1 MATIFSY
8 NQFIQSQFNVNILDV
23 NTYGQSLYKN
33 INGVIDGVTYKDIY
47 EAKYYSDSYGASL
60 FAGSK
65 FKQNSNGAITDGTVN
80 GYFELYL
87 AGDDTIN
94 LNDYLPLLSVTGIS
108 ISAKSMYK
116 AAQSVSNAD
125 DVSLLNSALKDADT
139 FILSDYSDSANGFAG
154 NDSIYGFAG
163 DDILTGGAGQ
173 DYLEGGVGYD
183 TFVFNSVSESAN
195 ATTTCDVISDFDIG
209 FDKIDLSSI
218 DASTKMGG
226 NNAFVFNGTAAFGTS
241 KSGEI
246 YYKQFDNAGTSNDF
260 TLIYIDSDNDAASE
274 AIIKL
279 EGIVELT
286 ADYFLL

>member
-8 NQFIQSQFNVNILDV
+8 NQFIQSQFNLNILDV
-23 NTYGQSLYKN
+23 NTYGASLYKN
-33 INGVIDGVTYKDIY
+33 VNAVIDGVTYKDIY
-47 EAKYYSDSYGASL
+47 EAKYFSGSYGASV

-65 FKQNSNGAITDGTVN
+65 FTQNSSGAITGGTVA

-94 LNDYLPLLSVTGIS
+94 LNDYLPFLSITGIS
-108 ISAKSMYK
+108 VSAKSMYN
-116 AAQSVSNAD
+116 AAQSVSTAD
-125 DVSLLNSALKDADT
+125 DVSLINSALKGADT

-154 NDSIYGFAG
+154 NDSMYGFAG
-163 DDILTGGAGQ
+163 DDTLTGGAGQ
-173 DYLEGGVGYD
+173 DYLEGGIGYD

-195 ATTTCDVISDFDIG
+195 STTTCDVISDFDIS
-209 FDKIDLSSI
+209 FDKLDLSSM
-218 DASTKMGG
+218 DASTKIGG

-241 KSGEI
+241 RSGEI

-260 TLIYIDSDNDAASE
+260 TLIYIDNDNDAASE

-279 EGIVELT
+279 TGLVDLT